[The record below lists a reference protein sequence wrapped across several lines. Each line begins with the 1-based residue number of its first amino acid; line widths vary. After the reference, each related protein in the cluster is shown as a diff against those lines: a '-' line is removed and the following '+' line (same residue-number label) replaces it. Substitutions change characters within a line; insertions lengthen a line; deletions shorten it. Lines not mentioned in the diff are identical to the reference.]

1 MLYLV
6 RKLGES
12 IIINDNIEV
21 KVVEVKGKT
30 VKLGFEFP
38 ASASV
43 LRKEI
48 HDRVVAENK
57 ASMASNSDAI
67 SNDDLTDAL
76 SLLGDFNIGGSSVD
90 KPDDK

>member
-21 KVVEVKGKT
+21 KIIEIKGKS
-30 VKLGFEFP
+30 VKLGFDFP
-38 ASASV
+38 ATASV

-48 HDRVVAENK
+48 HDKVAAENLA
-57 ASMASNSDAI
+57 ASQSAIASSDDFA
-67 SNDDLTDAL
+67 DAL
-76 SLLGDFNIGGSSVD
+76 SNFDEKSS
-90 KPDDK
+90 PSSE